1 MIFGILDRSKE
12 TVLKRICDFLLNVFI
27 HQSQGQELP
36 YSLSSTMT
44 ESLITSIVNCTS
56 VEAPRVLSI
65 FSATATTVL
74 GPVIIIGNFLV
85 VFSVYRDPNKDLRTA
100 FNFFVV
106 HLAIA
111 DLLVGLLVCPLSVA
125 THIAE
130 ATGMVSK
137 DLKTLRQSLHLSYFL
152 SVSASLL
159 NLAALCIDRVIA
171 IRFPFMYR
179 VDLSCWHHVISAVI
193 IWLTAIC
200 VSFVYFQ
207 IGYERMAMIM
217 AIISVLFTFIVMI
230 STVCL
235 LYVSVK
241 NRGKDQSF
249 NLARSADIAV
259 IPLQRLKSRSSKEL
273 QDVKKDPS
281 IEKQVC
287 SEKYKDMTSQL
298 GSDVRQVVVRGRETT
313 QGVLMDSDEISRKLK
328 ACRSLGSQLD
338 RKAQIHRLER
348 HELKRVRSVDVLD
361 SSAPKADQLTK
372 ERHPT
377 QLEHTSVLLNQDF
390 TVIKPENDVYSAVEI
405 DFFDKIRSRKETFSD
420 NNTQT
425 VHDENRKRKEAR
437 RVKGEKRITEAKYKY
452 GSVEEAHPKAEMQ
465 LGSFV
470 SEDGER
476 TGRLYRM
483 FRKKSSNLADSLSQ
497 SVRMHFSVNNMHR
510 KLVLTLLTM
519 LSAFLV
525 CFVPSCG
532 MVIYLNTSGGEC
544 GLRHWMRDLSFL
556 LAVANSAM
564 NPFIYAWRLP
574 SFRKAIKMIV
584 CSKGRNQIRPRGCPD
599 NVAVL

>member
-1 MIFGILDRSKE
+1 
-12 TVLKRICDFLLNVFI
+12 
-27 HQSQGQELP
+27 
-36 YSLSSTMT
+36 MT

-74 GPVIIIGNFLV
+74 GPVILIGNFLV

-106 HLAIA
+106 NLAIA

-200 VSFVYFQ
+200 VPFVYFQ
-207 IGYERMAMIM
+207 IGYEQMAMIM
-217 AIISVLFTFIVMI
+217 AIFSVLFTFIVMI
-230 STVCL
+230 STLCL

-259 IPLQRLKSRSSKEL
+259 IPLQRLKSRSFEEL
-273 QDVKKDPS
+273 QYVKNDS
-281 IEKQVC
+281 LIEKQVC
-287 SEKYKDMTSQL
+287 SQEYKDMTSQL

-313 QGVLMDSDEISRKLK
+313 EGVLMDSDEIRRKLK
-328 ACRSLGSQLD
+328 ACHSLGSQLD
-338 RKAQIHRLER
+338 RKAQIHLPER
-348 HELKRVRSVDVLD
+348 NELKRVRSVDVLD
-361 SSAPKADQLTK
+361 SSAPKADKMTK
-372 ERHPT
+372 ERHPA
-377 QLEHTSVLLNQDF
+377 QLENTSVLLNQDF
-390 TVIKPENDVYSAVEI
+390 TVIKPENHVYSAVEI
-405 DFFDKIRSRKETFSD
+405 DFSDKIRSRRETFSD
-420 NNTQT
+420 CNTQT
-425 VHDENRKRKEAR
+425 VHDENRKRKEIR
-437 RVKGEKRITEAKYKY
+437 RIKDEKRITEEKYKY
-452 GSVEEAHPKAEMQ
+452 DSMSDEVAHPKAETQ
-465 LGSFV
+465 LGSFI
-470 SEDGER
+470 SEGGER

-497 SVRMHFSVNNMHR
+497 SVRMHSSVNNMHR

-574 SFRKAIKMIV
+574 SFRKAIKMIL
-584 CSKGRNQIRPRGCPD
+584 CPKGRNQIRPRGCPG
-599 NVAVL
+599 NVAAL